1 MSELERA
8 IAFEEA
14 IREAGI
20 ERVVPFRYGHALF
33 VPSLPRVWDVNLVRV
48 EGATHASAEEL
59 AGEAERLQ
67 GEAGLEHRRIA
78 VLDDEAGRRLE
89 SGFRALGWEVNRFLF
104 MAYRG
109 NGTRPA
115 DTSIVQEVERDAI
128 RPVRAASVHDVPW
141 GIDEDAVRQILAA
154 GERYAAAVRPRYFA
168 VLLEG
173 RAVSV
178 AELFSDGLTA
188 QVEEVVTLPEARGRG
203 YASATVM
210 RAVDEALATGHD
222 FVFLTAD
229 EDDWPKELYVRL
241 GFETIGRKWTFTRR
255 PARGDPGGTPPRGP
269 AP

>member
-1 MSELERA
+1 MSELARA

-20 ERVVPFRYGHALF
+20 ERVLPFRYGHALF
-33 VPSLPRVWDVNLVRV
+33 VPSLPRVWDVNLLRV
-48 EGATHASAEEL
+48 EGVTGAGAEQL

-67 GEAGLEHRRIA
+67 GEAELEHRRIA
-78 VLDDEAGRRLE
+78 VLDDETGARLE

-109 NGTRPA
+109 SGTRSA
-115 DTSIVQEVERDAI
+115 DTSIVHEVERDAI
-128 RPVRAASVHDVPW
+128 RAVRAASVHDVPW
-141 GIDEDAVRQILAA
+141 GVDEEAARQILAA
-154 GERYAAAVRPRYFA
+154 GERYAATIRPRYFA
-168 VLLEG
+168 VVVDG

-178 AELFSDGLTA
+178 AELFSDGRTA

-229 EDDWPKELYVRL
+229 EDDWPKELYLRL
-241 GFETIGRKWTFTRR
+241 GFATIGRKWMFTRR
-255 PARGDPGGTPPRGP
+255 PAPAGRAETPPRDPGS
-269 AP
+269 